1 MIVTK
6 GYGAEQMIVSQGYGT
21 STPVIMLREV
31 LRLTSEI
38 RTTLEVESIYDF

>member
-6 GYGAEQMIVSQGYGT
+6 GYGEDQMIVTQGYGT
-21 STPVIMLREV
+21 ERMREI

-38 RTTLEVESIYDF
+38 RTTLEVSSPYDF